1 MSLMKDFCHAYD
13 VSDVRDVRD
22 IPDFPV
28 GCDVCDFLYF
38 LDVQYGLGNCD
49 LLSLLSIMA

>member
-1 MSLMKDFCHAYD
+1 MSLMTDFCHAYD
-13 VSDVRDVRD
+13 VSDVRD

-28 GCDVCDFLYF
+28 SCDVCHFLYF